1 MQDNNLNYL
10 KEWAELNL
18 IAIMLGIFGAISA
31 IIFAKIIDYNKYFFE
46 KIFQQGFSKA
56 LILIFIPTIGGLIAG
71 PIIYKYCRGSKGH
84 GIPEVMYAIN
94 SEGSFIE
101 KRKAIVKTIL
111 SVITIGSGGSAG
123 RAGPI
128 AQIGASIGSVFGQFS
143 KYDEKKT
150 KILVVSGLSSG
161 LSAALNTPLGGAIF
175 GFELILSSFSP
186 LSVMPI
192 VLASVISVN
201 LSRAVL
207 GQEAMINV
215 IPFVYNPA
223 EVPFYIILGVV
234 IGIASFIFIK
244 VFYLIEDG
252 FEKIKIPFYFKP
264 AIGGILTGLVGFSL
278 VGYGVLGAGFEG
290 INAALSGKIG
300 LPLLLLLFVA
310 KMLATSFTL
319 GSGSSGGLFSPS
331 LYLGSMLGG
340 AMGLIFV
347 HVAPNTISHPEAYA
361 LIGMGAFFSGVSK
374 VPLTCIIMISEIA
387 GGYSIIPAIM
397 LSVLISYGISVLLLG
412 KSSIDTIKLDRKFLA
427 AKSFSNE
434 LNESGAKD

>member
-1 MQDNNLNYL
+1 MEDSNLSYL
-10 KEWAELNL
+10 KDWVELNL
-18 IAIMLGIFGAISA
+18 IAILLGIFGAMSA
-31 IIFAKIIDYNKYFFE
+31 ILFAKIINYNGYIFE
-46 KIFQQGFSKA
+46 KIFLQGFFKI
-56 LILIFIPTIGGLIAG
+56 LVLIFIPAAGGLIVG

-84 GIPEVMYAIN
+84 GLPEVMYVI
-94 SEGSFIE
+94 STE
-101 KRKAIVKTIL
+101 KSIIGKKAAFVKAII
-111 SVITIGSGGSAG
+111 SIITIGSGGSAG

-128 AQIGASIGSVFGQFS
+128 AQIGASVGSALGQFS

-161 LSAALNTPLGGAIF
+161 LSAALNAPLGGAIF

-186 LSVMPI
+186 LSVSPI
-192 VLASVISVN
+192 ILASVISVSF
-201 LSRAVL
+201 SRAVL
-207 GQEAMINV
+207 GQDAMIKAM
-215 IPFVYNPA
+215 PFIFNPA
-223 EVPFYIILGVV
+223 EIPFYLMLGVV
-234 IGIASFIFIK
+234 MGIASFIFIK
-244 VFYLIEDG
+244 VFYLIDDG
-252 FEKIKIPFYFKP
+252 FEKINTPFYFKP

-347 HVAPNTISHPEAYA
+347 NVAPNTISHPEAYA

-427 AKSFSNE
+427 VKSFSNE
-434 LNESGAKD
+434 LNESETKD